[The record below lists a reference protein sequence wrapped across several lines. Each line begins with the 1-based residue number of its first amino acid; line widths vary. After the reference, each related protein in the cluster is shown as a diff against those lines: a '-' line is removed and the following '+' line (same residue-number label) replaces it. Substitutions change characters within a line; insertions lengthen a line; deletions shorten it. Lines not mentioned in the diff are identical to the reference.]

1 MGNQQSSAQNI
12 PDISL
17 KVGFNME
24 LRIWRVIFCVG
35 PLEFDNPF
43 DVLYFPSGQHPVGLD
58 IIPHP
63 DMRDVKKFRIIF
75 EDGSTSCGWIYL
87 DNANPQSF
95 QVLPVARTGRRLR
108 NHPTK
113 FYFCYRIDGT
123 TEWVITIFEV
133 RDVHGNLATPQLEN
147 EYTMFSA
154 GCRITER
161 IRFNTGSLH
170 IPELEYVAASN
181 AIRPIQQIER
191 IDIETINAMINYHLR
206 PPVIQT
212 SELINQ
218 LNY

>member
-12 PDISL
+12 PEISL
-17 KVGFNME
+17 KIGFDMQ
-24 LRIWRVIFCVG
+24 LRIWRVIFIVDSI
-35 PLEFDNPF
+35 EFDNPF

-58 IIPHP
+58 IIPHSNMS
-63 DMRDVKKFRIIF
+63 DIKKFRIIF

-95 QVLPVARTGRRLR
+95 QVLPVGRTGRRLR

-113 FYFCYRIDGT
+113 FYFCDRIDGT
-123 TEWVITIFEV
+123 AEWVITVFEV
-133 RDVHGNLATPQLEN
+133 RDVNGNLDTPPLEN

-161 IRFNTGSLH
+161 MRVDTGSLH

-181 AIRPIQQIER
+181 EIRPIQQ
-191 IDIETINAMINYHLR
+191 IDIETINAMINYYLR

-212 SELINQ
+212 SEFFNQ

>member
-12 PDISL
+12 PEISL
-17 KVGFNME
+17 KIGFDTK
-24 LRIWRVIFCVG
+24 LHIWRVIFCIG
-35 PLEFDNPF
+35 SIEFDNPF
-43 DVLYFPSGQHPVGLD
+43 DVLYFHSKPIGLE

-63 DMRDVKKFRIIF
+63 DMRDVKKFRIIQ
-75 EDGSTSCGWIYL
+75 DDNSTRCGWIYL

-95 QVLPVARTGRRLR
+95 QVLPVGRTGRRLR

-113 FYFCYRIDGT
+113 FYFCDRIDGT

-133 RDVHGNLATPQLEN
+133 RDVYGNLDTPPLEN

-161 IRFNTGSLH
+161 MILDTGSLR

-181 AIRPIQQIER
+181 EICP
-191 IDIETINAMINYHLR
+191 N
-206 PPVIQT
+206 
-212 SELINQ
+212 S
-218 LNY
+218 